1 MLMVHKYGSATPS
14 RRQATQE
21 RPLDPDSSNHSILFE
36 ATIVLALILLNGLFA
51 MAEIALIS
59 VRKARLEQRAI
70 EGDSRANVAI
80 ALTASP
86 EHFLST
92 VQIGITMIGIFT
104 GAFGG
109 ATIAAKLSLLLENTP
124 IAPYAQPLSLGFVV
138 LIITYFSLVL
148 GELLPKRIA
157 MSRAEPIALRVARPM
172 ALLARVAAPLV
183 HTLSF
188 STRVGQRLLGLSQD
202 AEDIVTEDELRH
214 MARRAES
221 TGELEE
227 SERHIL
233 ERVLHLD
240 QLKVTALMTP
250 RTDIVWLDIGQKPE
264 VNWQRVSESGH
275 SQYLVCEGSIDEV
288 RGVINVGALWEQRL
302 RTGTNDLVPLLE
314 NPLYFPEGLRVLLAL
329 DRMKASSHTLAVIM
343 DEFGG
348 VTGMVTL
355 HDMTAAVF
363 FGTRTA
369 HDATDEQAVRR
380 EDGSWLVPGIM
391 AIHEFHA
398 LMGMARPSGESDNLY
413 DTVGGLVMAKLGN
426 IPTVG
431 TIVDYGNCRIEVV
444 DMDGLRVDKVLVQ
457 PVLAA
462 TPE

>member
-1 MLMVHKYGSATPS
+1 M
-14 RRQATQE
+14 
-21 RPLDPDSSNHSILFE
+21 DPDSSSNSILFE
-36 ATIVLALILLNGLFA
+36 ASVVLALILLNGLFA

-59 VRKARLEQRAI
+59 VRKARLEQRVI
-70 EGDSRANVAI
+70 EGDPRAVIAM
-80 ALTASP
+80 ALTAAP
-86 EHFLST
+86 ERFLST

-109 ATIAAKLSLLLENTP
+109 ATISAKLAVLLENTP

-172 ALLARVAAPLV
+172 ALLARITAPLV

-188 STRVGQRLLGLSQD
+188 STRVGQRILGLSED

-250 RTDIVWLDIGQKPE
+250 RTDVVWLDIDEAPE
-264 VNWQRVSESGH
+264 VNWQRVAESGH

-302 RTGTNDLVPLLE
+302 RTGNNDLSTLLE
-314 NPLYFPEGLRVLLAL
+314 DPLYFPEGLRVLLAL
-329 DRMKASSHTLAVIM
+329 DRMKASGHTLAVIM

-348 VTGMVTL
+348 VNGIVTL
-355 HDMTAAVF
+355 HDMTANVF

-398 LMGMARPSGESDNLY
+398 LLGMARPNGESDHLY

-426 IPTVG
+426 IPAVG
-431 TIVDYGNCRIEVV
+431 TIVEYGGWRIEVV

-457 PVLAA
+457 SIPALAA
-462 TPE
+462 E

>member
-1 MLMVHKYGSATPS
+1 MPATNPL
-14 RRQATQE
+14 E
-21 RPLDPDSSNHSILFE
+21 NPLDPDSSSGSILTE
-36 ATIVLALILLNGLFA
+36 ALIVLALILLNGLFA

-59 VRKARLEQRAI
+59 VRKARLEQRAG
-70 EGDSRANVAI
+70 EGDARAI
-80 ALTASP
+80 AALKLTSNP
-86 EHFLST
+86 ERFLST

-109 ATIAAKLSLLLENTP
+109 ATIAGKLAVYLVDTP
-124 IAPYAQPLSLGFVV
+124 LAPYAHPISLGFVV

-172 ALLARVAAPLV
+172 SMLAVLTAPLV
-183 HTLSF
+183 HTLSV
-188 STRVGQRLLGLSQD
+188 STRIGQRMLGLS
-202 AEDIVTEDELRH
+202 EDVEDVVTEDELRH
-214 MARRAES
+214 MARQAES

-240 QLKVTALMTP
+240 ALKVTALMTP
-250 RTDIVWLDIGQKPE
+250 RPDVVWLDIKEAPE
-264 VNWQRVSESGH
+264 VNWRKVSESGH
-275 SQYLVCEGSIDEV
+275 SQYLVCEGAIDEV
-288 RGVINVGALWEQRL
+288 RGVINVGALWAQRL
-302 RTGTNDLVPLLE
+302 ETGTNDLAPLLE
-314 NPLYFPEGLRVLLAL
+314 EPLYFPEGLRVLLAL
-329 DRMKASSHTLAVIM
+329 DRMKTSGHTLAVIM

-348 VTGMVTL
+348 MNGIVTL
-355 HDMTAAVF
+355 HDMTANVF

-380 EDGSWLVPGIM
+380 DDGSWLIPGLM

-398 LMGMARPSGESDNLY
+398 TMGINRRPGEPDHLY
-413 DTVGGLVMAKLGN
+413 DTVGGLVMATVGN

-431 TIVDYGNCRIEVV
+431 AKVDYGRLRIEVV

-457 PVLAA
+457 EIAPE
-462 TPE
+462 TPAD

>member
-1 MLMVHKYGSATPS
+1 M
-14 RRQATQE
+14 
-21 RPLDPDSSNHSILFE
+21 DPDSSSSSILFE
-36 ATIVLALILLNGLFA
+36 ISIVFALILLNGLFA

-70 EGDSRANVAI
+70 EGDLRANVAME
-80 ALTASP
+80 LTAAP
-86 EHFLST
+86 ERFLST

-109 ATIAAKLSLLLENTP
+109 ATIAGKLAVFLVGTPLE
-124 IAPYAQPLSLGFVV
+124 PYAHSLSLGFVV

-157 MSRAEPIALRVARPM
+157 MSRAEPIALYVARPM
-172 ALLARVAAPLV
+172 ALLARITAPLV

-188 STRVGQRLLGLSQD
+188 STRIGQRVLGLSED

-214 MARRAES
+214 MARQAES

-240 QLKVTALMTP
+240 ALKVTALMTP
-250 RTDIVWLDIGQKPE
+250 RTDVVWLDLDVAPE
-264 VNWQRVSESGH
+264 VNWQRVAESGH

-302 RTGTNDLVPLLE
+302 RTGNNDLANLLE
-314 NPLYFPEGLRVLLAL
+314 EPLYFPEGLRVLLAL
-329 DRMKASSHTLAVIM
+329 DRMKSSGHTLAVIM

-348 VTGMVTL
+348 VNGIVTL
-355 HDMTAAVF
+355 HDMTANVF

-369 HDATDEQAVRR
+369 HDATDEQAVQRA
-380 EDGSWLVPGIM
+380 DGSWLIPGIM

-398 LMGMARPSGESDNLY
+398 LLGMNRPPGEADNLY

-426 IPTVG
+426 IPSVG
-431 TIVDYGNCRIEVV
+431 TIVEYATWRIEVV

-457 PVLAA
+457 PIAP
-462 TPE
+462 PEVA